1 MKTLKEIREQL
12 GISQAE
18 VAKKINTN
26 QATYCYYELNQ
37 TQPPMESLV
46 ILEREF
52 EQRIKWN
59 EEISINEK
67 RQILSDII
75 ILSKLYPLS
84 AVLNFA
90 QRSLREGIRLGHPG
104 ILINHYAEVATG
116 LDIEP
121 LLPTDLN
128 KSDKI

>member
-59 EEISINEK
+59 EEISVHDK
-67 RQILSDII
+67 GQILKDII
-75 ILSKLYPLS
+75 TLSNLYPLS

-90 QRSLREGIRLGHPG
+90 QRSLREGIRLGRPG
-104 ILINHYAEVATG
+104 ILINHYAEVANS

-128 KSDKI
+128 KSEKI